1 MTAVVHVSG
10 NMRSLARSWW
20 FACFLLLQVAG
31 IGQLY
36 PYVHLH
42 HVHDDDGARVVL
54 SVHPPSVGGTH
65 VDTTSEDEH
74 HHDAEHVTLDCSLCQ
89 RLLNQ
94 LQRQAEVVAYS
105 VATIDDNTQMVVT
118 HHAVDPPLV
127 FKIRSV
133 LPPDLRGPPALV

>member
-1 MTAVVHVSG
+1 MARLLQS
-10 NMRSLARSWW
+10 MRPLARNWW

-54 SVHPPSVGGTH
+54 SLHPPSVGDNH
-65 VDTTSEDEH
+65 VDATSEDEH
-74 HHDAEHVTLDCSLCQ
+74 HHDTDHVALDCNLCQ

-94 LQRQAEVVAYS
+94 LQRQADVVVYS
-105 VATIDDNTQMVVT
+105 AVTLDDNTQVVIIRHT
-118 HHAVDPPLV
+118 ADPPPL
-127 FKIRSV
+127 FESQSV
-133 LPPDLRGPPALV
+133 LPPDLRGPPALA